1 MPTTPALLALENG
14 QTFSGFAFGDITAE
28 ASGEV
33 VFNTALTGYQ
43 EVLTDPSYRG
53 QILTFTYPHIGNYGI
68 THDDGEST
76 RMQAEGLIVREYA
89 RLHSNW
95 RAVQSL
101 EEYLKEQQRIGIQG
115 IDTRSLVRI
124 LRSEGVMRGIVS
136 AKELQADAL
145 VERAR
150 ALPSMEGTDLTRFV
164 TTQSMYTF
172 APHLE
177 QLPLGTGTFV
187 SPRRFRVAT
196 IDYGIKQ
203 NILRRLAEYNCEVVV
218 FPSNATADDI
228 RAIRPDGLFLSNG
241 PGDPSAVTY
250 TIDTIRTLVQEL
262 PTFGICLGHQLLALA
277 FGASTYKL
285 RFGHRGANHPVKN
298 HLLNHIEITSQNH
311 GFGVEQTSMPDFLE
325 LTHTNLNDHS
335 VAGFRHKT
343 LPVFCV
349 QYHPEASPGTHDSD
363 YLFRQFIAL
372 METRTSDVLTAQI

>member
-1 MPTTPALLALENG
+1 MTPALLALENG
-14 QTFSGFAFGDITAE
+14 MTFSGFAFGDTTVE
-28 ASGEV
+28 AQGEV

-53 QILTFTYPHIGNYGI
+53 QLLTFTYPHIGNYGI
-68 THDDGEST
+68 TPEDGESPFL
-76 RMQAEGLIVREYA
+76 QAEGMIVREYA
-89 RLHSNW
+89 RVHSNW

-101 EEYLKEQQRIGIQG
+101 EEYLIHHKKIGIQG

-124 LRSEGVMRGIVS
+124 LRSEGVMRGIIS
-136 AKELQADAL
+136 AKESDASVL

-150 ALPSMEGTDLTRFV
+150 SIPSMEGLDLTRFV
-164 TTQSMYTF
+164 TTSASYTF
-172 APHLE
+172 ESQDEPL
-177 QLPLGTGTFV
+177 LLGTQGFT
-187 SPRRFRVAT
+187 STKRFRVAA
-196 IDYGIKQ
+196 IDYGIKR
-203 NILRRLAEYNCEVVV
+203 NILRRLAQYNCEVIV

-228 RAIRPDGLFLSNG
+228 RAIQPDGLFLSNG

-250 TIDTIRTLVQEL
+250 TIETIRALVQEF

-298 HLLNHIEITSQNH
+298 HLLGRIEITSQNH
-311 GFGVEQTSMPDFLE
+311 GFGVAHDTMPDFLE
-325 LTHTNLNDHS
+325 LTHTNLNDQS

-363 YLFRQFIAL
+363 YLFQQFIAL
-372 METRTSDVLTAQI
+372 MTERTTAVLEV